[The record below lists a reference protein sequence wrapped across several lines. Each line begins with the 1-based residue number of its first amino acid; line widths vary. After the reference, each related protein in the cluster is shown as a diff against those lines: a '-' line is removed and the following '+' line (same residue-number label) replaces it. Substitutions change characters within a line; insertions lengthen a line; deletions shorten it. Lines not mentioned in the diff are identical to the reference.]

1 MVKNK
6 FPIFDRNKNNMIDG
20 GLDEDNI
27 YLSDGFDHHTIADS
41 SFHNTLFNNLSTM
54 THHIGELMKSKDIDA
69 TVDDIELYKKIED
82 TIRKIVC
89 ETLTPQLTGG
99 GGYNNNNLNIKG
111 SNISNIGYTCLGIPY
126 NDLIIQYGLVSGNTG
141 ETTIQFPIA
150 FTTYALSVVCTDAGS
165 ACYSDGIQ
173 LEGLTYFKLWAKEV
187 STNQFVS
194 NVTTFIA
201 IGV

>member
-1 MVKNK
+1 M
-6 FPIFDRNKNNMIDG
+6 RNPN
-20 GLDEDNI
+20 
-27 YLSDGFDHHTIADS
+27 S
-41 SFHNTLFNNLSTM
+41 SINW
-54 THHIGELMKSKDIDA
+54 
-69 TVDDIELYKKIED
+69 
-82 TIRKIVC
+82 
-89 ETLTPQLTGG
+89 G

-126 NDLIIQYGLVSGNTG
+126 NDLIIQYGVVSGNTG
-141 ETTIQFPIA
+141 ETTIQFPIS
-150 FTTYALSVVCTDAGS
+150 FTTYVLSVVCTDAGS

-194 NVTTFIA
+194 NITTFIA